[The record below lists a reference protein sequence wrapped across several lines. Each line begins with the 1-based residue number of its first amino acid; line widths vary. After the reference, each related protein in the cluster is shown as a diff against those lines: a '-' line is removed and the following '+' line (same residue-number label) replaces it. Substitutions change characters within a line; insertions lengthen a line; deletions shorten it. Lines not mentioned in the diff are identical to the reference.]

1 MKRMITRLCAL
12 LLAAV
17 LLLGLCLPSFAAT
30 GSKLRNP
37 GIPGEVCTQL
47 SAQAVAYYVGASSYS
62 KLKAMT
68 GAADTTTSY
77 AACQNNQ
84 LFNALYT
91 LMANTQ
97 EEYYSY
103 SSLPSDYVYTDC
115 VAGLS
120 DGTMYDFWGGRIAK
134 WNGSYF
140 NREHVWPK
148 SQASFFQINGG
159 ADRHHLRPA
168 SAVINQDVHGHKP
181 YGVVLGGEAVTD
193 ELGTPSGYTNAAY
206 YEPAD
211 RVKGDTARILLYVY
225 VRWRQPN
232 LYSAITG
239 DQIPPMDRDDEKNDG
254 ANVIQSLDVLL
265 DWIENDPVDTWEM
278 GRNDAVER
286 IQGNRNV
293 FIDYPEL
300 AFLLFGRPVPEGMA
314 TPSTRGC
321 DHTWKQIAQT
331 DPTCTEPGR
340 TDYRC
345 TLCGRT
351 KSEPIAALGHVD
363 QNEDDL
369 CDRCGVLLRQAG
381 TFLLSQT
388 IGNGDELVIYHPQ
401 KKQALGKTVNSD
413 TRVEG
418 VSEQPENGTLRPGT
432 DTAVFRVEQTAD
444 GFYLIQDGKY
454 LTTVAAGN
462 ALSYTSSP
470 TAYSVWTVEPTGE
483 GQTVYVHS
491 VHAAYNDQNNQ
502 DLEYYTNGYTVYGR
516 KDNQNY
522 YFELYVQQ
530 KTCIE
535 HTWDQGVETIR
546 PDCLT
551 PGEMTFTCTVCGATR
566 TEELE
571 PAGHDYEIKTTPATC
586 TEDGVIRY
594 RCFRCDEQL
603 AEPIPALGHIWDD
616 GVVTVKPTT
625 EREGVC
631 TYTCQRCGLQHTEPI
646 AKLDPEP
653 TEPEPTEPEPTEPEP
668 TEPQPTEP
676 EPTEPEPTEPQPT
689 EPQPTEPQPTE
700 PEPTEPEPTDPEP
713 TDPQPTS
720 PRPTQPQPTQP
731 KPTKPQPFRFDDVQD
746 PAQYYFD
753 PVYWAYERGITA
765 GTDKNLFS
773 PQEGCT
779 RAQVVT
785 FLWRSVGQPEPETKI
800 MPFVDVPADAYY
812 YKAVLWAAEQQ
823 ITQGTSATEFSPNQT
838 CTRAQIV
845 TFLWRSAAQPEQGS
859 GAMPFGDL
867 KPTDYYYTSVQW
879 AVTQRI
885 TAGTTETTFE
895 PASPCTRGQIVTF
908 LYRYLSG
915 KT

>member
-1 MKRMITRLCAL
+1 M
-12 LLAAV
+12 
-17 LLLGLCLPSFAAT
+17 
-30 GSKLRNP
+30 
-37 GIPGEVCTQL
+37 
-47 SAQAVAYYVGASSYS
+47 
-62 KLKAMT
+62 
-68 GAADTTTSY
+68 
-77 AACQNNQ
+77 
-84 LFNALYT
+84 
-91 LMANTQ
+91 
-97 EEYYSY
+97 
-103 SSLPSDYVYTDC
+103 
-115 VAGLS
+115 
-120 DGTMYDFWGGRIAK
+120 
-134 WNGSYF
+134 
-140 NREHVWPK
+140 
-148 SQASFFQINGG
+148 
-159 ADRHHLRPA
+159 
-168 SAVINQDVHGHKP
+168 
-181 YGVVLGGEAVTD
+181 
-193 ELGTPSGYTNAAY
+193 
-206 YEPAD
+206 
-211 RVKGDTARILLYVY
+211 
-225 VRWRQPN
+225 
-232 LYSAITG
+232 
-239 DQIPPMDRDDEKNDG
+239 
-254 ANVIQSLDVLL
+254 
-265 DWIENDPVDTWEM
+265 
-278 GRNDAVER
+278 
-286 IQGNRNV
+286 
-293 FIDYPEL
+293 
-300 AFLLFGRPVPEGMA
+300 
-314 TPSTRGC
+314 
-321 DHTWKQIAQT
+321 
-331 DPTCTEPGR
+331 
-340 TDYRC
+340 
-345 TLCGRT
+345 
-351 KSEPIAALGHVD
+351 
-363 QNEDDL
+363 
-369 CDRCGVLLRQAG
+369 
-381 TFLLSQT
+381 
-388 IGNGDELVIYHPQ
+388 
-401 KKQALGKTVNSD
+401 
-413 TRVEG
+413 
-418 VSEQPENGTLRPGT
+418 
-432 DTAVFRVEQTAD
+432 
-444 GFYLIQDGKY
+444 
-454 LTTVAAGN
+454 
-462 ALSYTSSP
+462 
-470 TAYSVWTVEPTGE
+470 
-483 GQTVYVHS
+483 
-491 VHAAYNDQNNQ
+491 
-502 DLEYYTNGYTVYGR
+502 
-516 KDNQNY
+516 
-522 YFELYVQQ
+522 
-530 KTCIE
+530 
-535 HTWDQGVETIR
+535 ETIR